1 VTGEVEAK
9 RGTYAGLFLVALA
22 TLMYEILLTRIFSVT
37 IWYHLAFV
45 AISVAMFGMTVGA
58 IIVYLSPNY
67 FSRDRVL
74 YQLSLG
80 SLWLAIS
87 AIASF
92 MVHLTV
98 RFYTQSF
105 LLALVSIGFTYA
117 VISIPFIFSGI
128 CVCLALTRFPRQVSK
143 LYAADLAGAALGCIL
158 LIYTLRITDGP
169 TAVMV
174 VSLLAA
180 IASVCFA
187 ADAGVK
193 RLRQGAVMTTVA
205 LAILVVGHT
214 ILVHMQ
220 APLLRL
226 IWVKGGREGKPLY
239 EKWNSFSRIQVRGNP
254 SVPESPLGFAFSPAF
269 PIAETVGQLHLNID
283 ACAGTVLTRF
293 ENDDPGGVDFLKLDL
308 TNFVHYL
315 RRDARVLV
323 VGVGGGRDILS
334 ALAFDQKSVTGVEIN
349 EEILKTVNGKFGDFT
364 GHLDKN
370 PRVTFVNDEAR
381 SYIAR
386 SKDKFDIIQISF
398 IDTWAATA
406 AGAYVLAESPLY
418 TVEAW
423 KSFLEHLTP
432 NGILT
437 VSRWYYRQRPGEVYR
452 LTTLA
457 VAALKQIG
465 VTEPRNHIAILRR
478 VPPPPYDYLDGVGT
492 ILVSPQPFSERDQIV
507 FDDTA
512 QKMLFEV
519 VLTPRFALDD
529 TFAAIAS
536 GEDFEQFVAQFP
548 LNISPPTDDSPFFF
562 QMLRLRDVLNRM
574 LQMQGA
580 VTFNLNAVFILAALL
595 VTVAVLTLLCII
607 VPLILTSRK
616 EALQGALPLF
626 LFFAGIGFGFML
638 VEISQLQRLIVFLGH
653 PTYGLSVVLFSL
665 LLSSGLGSF
674 LTGAVGPRAARG
686 SGTVR
691 LLLLLAVLMLF
702 GLFTP
707 YAIRQ
712 YSASGTPLRILVATA
727 TLLPLGLFMGMAF
740 PLGMKVASFQSALLT
755 PWLWGINGATSVCA
769 SVLAVVIA
777 LASGISTAFWTGF
790 ACYFVATL
798 GFVWAG
804 RGTAPK

>member
-37 IWYHLAFV
+37 VWYHLAFV

-58 IIVYLSPNY
+58 IIVYLSPNHFTRERTFY
-67 FSRDRVL
+67 H
-74 YQLSLG
+74 LSLG

-87 AIASF
+87 AIVSF

-98 RFYTQSF
+98 PFYSPTF
-105 LLALVSIGFTYA
+105 VLALVLVGFTYA
-117 VISIPFIFSGI
+117 VISIPFIFSGM
-128 CVCLALTRFPRQVSK
+128 CVCLALTRFPRQVSR

-169 TAVMV
+169 TAVIV

-180 IASVCFA
+180 VASVCFA
-187 ADAGVK
+187 ADAGAK
-193 RLRQGAVMTTVA
+193 RLRQGAAFTAVA
-205 LAILVVGHT
+205 LAILAAGHT
-214 ILVHMQ
+214 VLVHRQ
-220 APLLRL
+220 LPFLRL
-226 IWVKGGREGKPLY
+226 IWVKGGREDRPLY

-254 SVPESPLGFAFSPAF
+254 ALPESPLGFAFSPAF
-269 PIAETVGQLHLNID
+269 PITETVRQLHLSID
-283 ACAGTVLTRF
+283 ACAGTVLTHF
-293 ENDDPGGVDFLKLDL
+293 DPSDPGGVGFLQLDL
-308 TNFVHYL
+308 TNFVHFL

-349 EEILKTVNGKFGDFT
+349 EEILKTVNGRFGEFT
-364 GHLDKN
+364 GHLERD

-381 SYIAR
+381 SYVAR
-386 SKDKFDIIQISF
+386 STDKFDIIQISF

-423 KSFLEHLTP
+423 TSFLEHLSP

-437 VSRWYYRQRPGEVYR
+437 VSRWFYRQRPGEVYR

-457 VAALKQIG
+457 VAALRQMG
-465 VTEPRNHIAILRR
+465 VTDPREHIAILRYM
-478 VPPPPYDYLDGVGT
+478 PPPPYDYLDGVGT
-492 ILVSPQPFSERDQIV
+492 IFVSPQPFTERDRIV

-512 QKMLFEV
+512 RKMRFDA
-519 VLTPRFALDD
+519 VLTPRDALDD

-536 GEDFEQFVAQFP
+536 GRNFEQVLADSP
-548 LNISPPTDDSPFFF
+548 LNINPPTDDNPFFF
-562 QMLRLRDVLNRM
+562 HMLRLRDVFNRM
-574 LQMQGA
+574 LRIQGA
-580 VTFNLNAVFILAALL
+580 VTFNMNAVFILAALL

-616 EALQGALPLF
+616 EALHGALPLF

-674 LTGAVGPRAARG
+674 LTGSVEPRAARG
-686 SGTVR
+686 SGTLR
-691 LLLLLAVLMLF
+691 LMLLLAVLALF
-702 GLFTP
+702 GILTP

-712 YSASGTPLRILVATA
+712 FTASGTPLRIAVATA

-777 LASGISTAFWTGF
+777 LTSGISATFWTGA
-790 ACYFVATL
+790 ACYLVATL
-798 GFVWAG
+798 GFVWAS
-804 RGTAPK
+804 RRTPTT